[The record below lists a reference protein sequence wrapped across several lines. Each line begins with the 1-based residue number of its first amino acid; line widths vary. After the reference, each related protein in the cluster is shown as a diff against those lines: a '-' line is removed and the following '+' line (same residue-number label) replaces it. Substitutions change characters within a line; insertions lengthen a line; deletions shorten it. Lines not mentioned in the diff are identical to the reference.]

1 MITNWSPAR
10 VPEKEEIRERLAAAK
25 AQLYEFQMKIKEHK
39 IPVLVLFEGWG
50 ASVMGRALGTVI
62 IFSET

>member
-39 IPVLVLFEGWG
+39 IPVLVLF
-50 ASVMGRALGTVI
+50 
-62 IFSET
+62 

>member
-39 IPVLVLFEGWG
+39 IPVLVLLKAGG
-50 ASVMGRALGTVI
+50 PRARAVPL
-62 IFSET
+62 EK

>member
-10 VPEKEEIRERLAAAK
+10 VPEKEEVRERLAAAR
-25 AQLYEFQMKIKEHK
+25 AQLYELQMKIKEHK

-50 ASVMGRALGTVI
+50 PQERAVPL
-62 IFSET
+62 EK